1 MLTYIF
7 IYGTIFTVGNGIR
20 HHIGGRKKMTSLLTI
35 TKNGEVVN
43 EIEES
48 GEKAYIRLCNL
59 FIWKLNDKKNV
70 KIEEVIN
77 ENGDR
82 TIQGEAR
89 EQGFL
94 WHFTFTGAEIVTQ
107 LSFFNFKN

>member
-1 MLTYIF
+1 
-7 IYGTIFTVGNGIR
+7 
-20 HHIGGRKKMTSLLTI
+20 MTALLTI

-43 EIEES
+43 EIELS
-48 GEKAYIRLCNL
+48 GEKACIRLCNFL
-59 FIWKLNDKKNV
+59 IWKLNDKKNV

-89 EQGFL
+89 EKGFL
-94 WHFTFTGAEIVTQ
+94 WHFTFTGA
-107 LSFFNFKN
+107 